1 MKNWMNKLRKYLKE
15 KNRFII
21 QNPISFQQK
30 FSLTLTKR
38 NTVLVGTVLVLF
50 FAAIVFLVISFTSLK
65 NLIPGYPSKG
75 SELFR
80 IDKENQRKLQELT
93 DENKSRELW
102 ISNLQNILNEKDSIS
117 LNTINKSLKLD
128 SNFNY
133 NSIYFERTREDS
145 ILRVKTKLQENE
157 GKFSLA
163 KMILKDIHSFE
174 LPVNGKVEEVS
185 SKTLKSWNIR
195 CKKRE
200 NVLNTMDGTVVFLNE
215 NSLVIHHNHELV
227 STFTG
232 ISKIKAEIGQ
242 HVEQGDR
249 LGSTADTTLLFQLFY
264 KGESLP
270 LEVLKN

>member
-1 MKNWMNKLRKYLKE
+1 MKNWMNKLKKYLKE
-15 KNRFII
+15 KNRFIV

-30 FSLTLTKR
+30 FSLTLTNR
-38 NTVLVGTVLVLF
+38 NAIIVGTGLVLF
-50 FAAIVFLVISFTSLK
+50 FTAIVFLVISFTSLK

-102 ISNLQNILNEKDSIS
+102 INNLQNILNEKDSIS
-117 LNTINKSLKLD
+117 FNTINESLKLD
-128 SNFNY
+128 SSFNY
-133 NSIYFERTREDS
+133 KSIYFERTIEDS
-145 ILRVKTKLQENE
+145 ILREKTKFQESE

-185 SKTLKSWNIR
+185 SKTVRSWNIR

-200 NVLNTMDGTVVFLNE
+200 NILNTMEGTVVFQSE

-232 ISKIKAEIGQ
+232 ISQIKAKIGQ

-249 LGSTADTTLLFQLFY
+249 LGSTTDTTLLFQLFY

-270 LEVLKN
+270 LEVLKD